1 MLLFMAFSKLIPVQS
16 LKASTWAFTSTTF
29 FGFPLDQEAENVG
42 AGHIASRIPGTNPAK
57 AFRHWM

>member
-16 LKASTWAFTSTTF
+16 PKASTWAFTSTTW
-29 FGFPLDQEAENVG
+29 FPLDQEAENVG

-57 AFRHWM
+57 AFQHWM